1 MNFKDEVEE
10 RLRNLAKPPGSL
22 GLLEEQAKK
31 AFLAWGYF
39 PGEFVPKH
47 IIFAADNGI
56 CRSGAVAQL
65 PEITY
70 MQSHH
75 MVEGTSAVTC
85 FCRCNQIP
93 WEVVD
98 IGIDSPDAVGLDYKI
113 ARGTKDFSKEP
124 AMTEEELHKAFDAG
138 RERVLAAKRSGYN
151 FLSFGELGIGN
162 TTTSAAVLMAIAP
175 RDAAS
180 LVGYGSARGNFRLLL
195 HKRDLIRRALAS
207 YGPHISGAAD
217 ALRYVG
223 GFDLAALASA
233 MCTCARERIPFY
245 IDGFIT
251 AAALAAAVQMM
262 PQVSRFALPS
272 HMSREAGMSVALHAA
287 GIDDYDVPLWA
298 NLSLGEG
305 TGAVLAVTLLRSM
318 LYAVNHMATLDG
330 INADAEQRHADTAG
344 KGDMHHG
351 TTRR

>member
-1 MNFKDEVEE
+1 
-10 RLRNLAKPPGSL
+10 
-22 GLLEEQAKK
+22 
-31 AFLAWGYF
+31 
-39 PGEFVPKH
+39 
-47 IIFAADNGI
+47 
-56 CRSGAVAQL
+56 
-65 PEITY
+65 
-70 MQSHH
+70 
-75 MVEGTSAVTC
+75 
-85 FCRCNQIP
+85 
-93 WEVVD
+93 
-98 IGIDSPDAVGLDYKI
+98 
-113 ARGTKDFSKEP
+113 
-124 AMTEEELHKAFDAG
+124 MTEEELRQAFAAG
-138 RERVLAAKRSGYN
+138 RERVLAAKRDGYN
-151 FLSFGELGIGN
+151 FLSFGEMGIGN

-180 LVGYGSARGNFRLLL
+180 LVGYGSSRGNFRLLL
-195 HKRDLIRRALAS
+195 HKRDLIRDALAR
-207 YGPHISGAAD
+207 YGPHISSAAD

-251 AAALAAAVQMM
+251 AAALAAAVQLM

-318 LYAVNHMATLDG
+318 LYAVDHMATLDG
-330 INADAEQRHADTAG
+330 INADAEERHAERAG
-344 KGDMHHG
+344 KGESYHG
-351 TTRR
+351 TSH